1 MTNEDWIE
9 ELFHDAYKL
18 GIFKKMH
25 PKIDELQQLH
35 PDLKY
40 VELVE
45 LTFMELRRKHEES
58 TEKLSDEELQK
69 YYIKYAAFEDTD
81 DTYTFGEFK
90 NKIYKDEKFR
100 KAYINE

>member
-9 ELFHDAYKL
+9 ELFHEANQI
-18 GIFKKMH
+18 GVFKQMH
-25 PKIDELQQLH
+25 PKIGELQVLH

-45 LTFMELRRKHEES
+45 LALMELRRKHEES
-58 TEKLSDEELQK
+58 TEKLSDEDLQK

-90 NKIYKDEKFR
+90 NKIRNDENFR
-100 KAYINE
+100 KTYIYE

>member
-9 ELFHDAYKL
+9 ELFHEANQI
-18 GIFKKMH
+18 GVFKQMH
-25 PKIDELQQLH
+25 PKIGELQVLH

-45 LTFMELRRKHEES
+45 LAFMELRRKHEES
-58 TEKLSDEELQK
+58 TEKLSDEDLQK

-90 NKIYKDEKFR
+90 NKIRNDENFR
-100 KAYINE
+100 KTYIYE

>member
-9 ELFHDAYKL
+9 ELFHEANQI
-18 GIFKKMH
+18 GVFKQMH
-25 PKIDELQQLH
+25 PKIGELQVLH

-45 LTFMELRRKHEES
+45 LAFMELRRKHEES
-58 TEKLSDEELQK
+58 TEKLSDEDLQK
-69 YYIKYAAFEDTD
+69 YYIKYASFEDTD

-90 NKIYKDEKFR
+90 NKVQKDEKFR
-100 KAYINE
+100 KTYIYE